1 MECLSR
7 IKVTELNS
15 RIFKSERDLLAEL
28 NPKNIIN
35 WLGYLGLIP
44 FFILSSGC
52 WFLSGLRL
60 ELATDGFLLYSLGI
74 LCFLAGTLWGA
85 AQSLPES
92 ARPWRLI
99 VSNIFTVLAVISA
112 WLVNVLEA
120 SFFLMVSYFCI
131 YRYEASKQHSRGWYI
146 ELRAKLTFGV
156 LISHCSFIGSLII

>member
-1 MECLSR
+1 M
-7 IKVTELNS
+7 TELDS
-15 RIFKSERDLLAEL
+15 RIFKSRRLFFAER

-52 WFLSGLRL
+52 WFLSSSAR
-60 ELATDGFLLYSLGI
+60 ELASNGFILYSLGI

-99 VSNIFTVLAVISA
+99 VSNIFTVLAVISV
-112 WLVNVLEA
+112 WLVNILEA
-120 SFFLMVSYFCI
+120 SLFFMISYFCI
-131 YRYEASKQHSRGWYI
+131 YRYEASTQQSRGWYI

-156 LISHCSFIGSLII
+156 LISHCSFIGSLIS

>member
-1 MECLSR
+1 MTELDSR
-7 IKVTELNS
+7 ICKS
-15 RIFKSERDLLAEL
+15 RRLFFAEL

-52 WFLSGLRL
+52 WFLDSSAGGL
-60 ELATDGFLLYSLGI
+60 ASNGFVLYSLGI

-99 VSNIFTVLAVISA
+99 VSNIFTVLAVISV
-112 WLVNVLEA
+112 WLVNILEA
-120 SFFLMVSYFCI
+120 SLFFMISYFCI
-131 YRYEASKQHSRGWYI
+131 YRYEASTQQSRGWYI

-156 LISHCSFIGSLII
+156 LISHCSFIGSLIS